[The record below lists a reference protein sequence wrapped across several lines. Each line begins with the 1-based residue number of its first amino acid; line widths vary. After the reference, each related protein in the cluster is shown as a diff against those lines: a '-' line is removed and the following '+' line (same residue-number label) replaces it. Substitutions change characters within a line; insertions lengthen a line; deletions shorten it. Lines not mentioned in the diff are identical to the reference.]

1 MPPDEPTADAE
12 SPEEPEAAVTASV
25 TKPGPKLRRTRG
37 ITAWVLVVLVAILF
51 PLSVMTVWVVNTV
64 TNTDHYVETMA
75 PIATNPVVISHTSTR
90 LTDELFSTVNV
101 QKRITSLLPKKAKPI
116 AAPLTNTLHSFVNT
130 QVTRALSSSLF
141 QKVWNNGNRR
151 VSTTLVAVLSGQNT
165 RLTRNLRNGQQIVI
179 NLTPVV
185 NQVVKSLNSKGITFF
200 NPAKVLLTTKNGGF
214 SISLMSADQVKSAN
228 KVFNLAKTLKW
239 AVPVITLVLAAAA
252 VAISTRRR
260 KTLMRATVG
269 GAMGLALFLV
279 ALRLVHRQFV
289 SGAVKNGFN
298 GDVASI
304 IFNTLLR
311 FLKDGLWLVLAI
323 LLVAAV
329 IEWFVGPGRYAVAL
343 RHQIARAWRWV
354 VGNVKQVTD
363 KEHREAASAGTM
375 RTARWIRE
383 RQSGLRLLG
392 VAVAGIFLVF
402 SGSINFAGL
411 LITVLILAAYFGLL
425 QLVVLWAD
433 RIDIGTGSSDSD
445 GTGTATGTSDP
456 AGVGSSTP
464 G

>member
-1 MPPDEPTADAE
+1 M
-12 SPEEPEAAVTASV
+12 
-25 TKPGPKLRRTRG
+25 
-37 ITAWVLVVLVAILF
+37 
-51 PLSVMTVWVVNTV
+51 
-64 TNTDHYVETMA
+64 
-75 PIATNPVVISHTSTR
+75 
-90 LTDELFSTVNV
+90 
-101 QKRITSLLPKKAKPI
+101 QQ
-116 AAPLTNTLHSFVNT
+116 FVNT

-165 RLTRNLRNGQQIVI
+165 KLTRNLKNGKQIVI
-179 NLTPVV
+179 NLAPVANRV
-185 NQVVKSLNSKGITFF
+185 IKTLNSKGINFF
-200 NPAKVLLTTKNGGF
+200 NGDQVLLTSKSGGF
-214 SISLMSADQVKSAN
+214 SISLLSADQVKSAN
-228 KVFNLAKTLKW
+228 KIFNLAKTLKW
-239 AVPVITLVLAAAA
+239 AVPVITLALAAAA

-269 GAMGLALFLV
+269 GAVGIALFLV

-298 GDVASI
+298 SDVASI

-343 RHQIARAWRWV
+343 RRQIARAWRWV
-354 VGNVKQVTD
+354 ARNVKQVTD

-392 VAVAGIFLVF
+392 VVVAGIFLVF
-402 SGSINFAGL
+402 SGSINFAGF
-411 LITVLILAAYFGLL
+411 LITVLILAAYCGLL

-433 RIDIGTGSSDSD
+433 RVDIGTDSSDD
-445 GTGTATGTSDP
+445 GAGTAEADP
-456 AGVGSSTP
+456 AGVGSGRPS
-464 G
+464 

>member
-1 MPPDEPTADAE
+1 MSPDEPTADAE
-12 SPEEPEAAVTASV
+12 SPAEPEAAVTAVVS
-25 TKPGPKLRRTRG
+25 KSGPKLRRTRG

-90 LTDELFSTVNV
+90 LTEELFSTVNV
-101 QKRITSLLPKKAKPI
+101 QGRITSLLPKKAKPI
-116 AAPLTNTLHSFVNT
+116 AAPLTSTMQQFVNK

-165 RLTRNLRNGQQIVI
+165 KLTRNLKNGKQIVI
-179 NLTPVV
+179 NLAPVANRV
-185 NQVVKSLNSKGITFF
+185 IKTLNSKGINFF
-200 NPAKVLLTTKNGGF
+200 NGDQVLLTSKSGGF
-214 SISLMSADQVKSAN
+214 SISLLSADQVKSAN
-228 KVFNLAKTLKW
+228 KIFNLAKTLKW
-239 AVPVITLVLAAAA
+239 AVPVITLALAAAA

-269 GAMGLALFLV
+269 GAVGIALFLV

-298 GDVASI
+298 SDVASI

-343 RHQIARAWRWV
+343 RRQIARAWRWV
-354 VGNVKQVTD
+354 ARNVKQVTD

-392 VAVAGIFLVF
+392 VVVAGIFLVF
-402 SGSINFAGL
+402 SGSINFAGF
-411 LITVLILAAYFGLL
+411 LITVLILAAYCGLL

-433 RIDIGTGSSDSD
+433 RVDIGTDSSDD
-445 GTGTATGTSDP
+445 GAGTAEADP
-456 AGVGSSTP
+456 AGVGSGRPS
-464 G
+464 

>member
-1 MPPDEPTADAE
+1 MPPDEPTVDAG
-12 SPEEPEAAVTASV
+12 SPASPAEPEPAVTKA
-25 TKPGPKLRRTRG
+25 GPKLRRTRG

-64 TNTDHYVETMA
+64 TNTDRYVETMA

-90 LTDELFSTVNV
+90 LTEELFSTVNV
-101 QKRITSLLPKKAKPI
+101 EQKLASLLPKKAKPI
-116 AAPLTNTLHSFVNT
+116 AAPLTSTMQSFVNK

-165 RLTRNLRNGQQIVI
+165 KLTRNLKNGQQIVI
-179 NLTPVV
+179 NLTPVA
-185 NQVVKSLNSKGITFF
+185 NRVVKSLNSQGITFF
-200 NPAKVLLTTKNGGF
+200 NPDKVLLTTKNGGF
-214 SISLMSADQVKSAN
+214 SITLLSADQVKSAN
-228 KVFNLAKTLKW
+228 KIFNLAKTLKW

-252 VAISTRRR
+252 VAIATRRR

-269 GAMGLALFLV
+269 GAIGIAVFLV

-311 FLKDGLWLVLAI
+311 FLKDGLWLVLGI
-323 LLVAAV
+323 LIVAAV

-343 RHQIARAWRWV
+343 RHQIARAWHWLATQVRRLTSKE
-354 VGNVKQVTD
+354 NV
-363 KEHREAASAGTM
+363 AAADAGTV
-375 RTARWIRE
+375 RAAGWVRE

-392 VAVAGIFLVF
+392 VIVAGVFLVF
-402 SGSINFAGL
+402 SGSINFAGF
-411 LITVLILAAYFGLL
+411 LIAVLILAAYLGLL
-425 QLVVLWAD
+425 QLVILWSN
-433 RIDIGTGSSDSD
+433 RIDIGTGEGDTPADGSDAV
-445 GTGTATGTSDP
+445 TAGSGKP
-456 AGVGSSTP
+456 A
-464 G
+464 